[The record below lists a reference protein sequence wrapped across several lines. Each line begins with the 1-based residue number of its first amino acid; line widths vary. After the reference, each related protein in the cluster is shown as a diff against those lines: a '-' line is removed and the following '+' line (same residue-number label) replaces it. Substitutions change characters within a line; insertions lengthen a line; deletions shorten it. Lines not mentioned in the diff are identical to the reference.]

1 MAAAQ
6 KIRFE
11 AGPKD
16 AGRRLDQVLADN
28 VPGLSRRKA
37 RVLLD
42 IGGVFVDGARV
53 KVAGKTIRKGQKIEA
68 VLGGAFDRAT
78 PKTGKAAR
86 AKDEEVLPAFDV
98 VYEDADVVVVDKPA
112 GLLTAPTPESDRG
125 NLAKLLAAR
134 FGQIFVVHR
143 IDLETSGL
151 LVFARTEEA
160 NRVLSL
166 RFSTHDIEREYLAV
180 VRGRWPDSGPPLV
193 GPSASRQ
200 APTTRSEASL
210 VDTVDHPVSGKRAVT
225 HFTVERRF
233 GELATEL
240 RARLETGRT
249 HQIRIHA
256 RVKGYPVAGD
266 SQHGV
271 EDPALTPP
279 RMALHATRLGFAHPV
294 TGEMLRFERPWPKD
308 IADWIA
314 GLPPT
319 K

>member
-166 RFSTHDIEREYLAV
+166 RYSTHDIGEGPQFRQRQPTIQPHRFLRRDPFAV
-180 VRGRWPDSGPPLV
+180 EHLV
-193 GPSASRQ
+193 LDPIKRCIVNHDNRS
-200 APTTRSEASL
+200 PT
-210 VDTVDHPVSGKRAVT
+210 P
-225 HFTVERRF
+225 
-233 GELATEL
+233 
-240 RARLETGRT
+240 
-249 HQIRIHA
+249 
-256 RVKGYPVAGD
+256 
-266 SQHGV
+266 
-271 EDPALTPP
+271 TP
-279 RMALHATRLGFAHPV
+279 
-294 TGEMLRFERPWPKD
+294 
-308 IADWIA
+308 
-314 GLPPT
+314 
-319 K
+319 